1 MINILSKLNNI
12 IKSFYN
18 KIIKKKDNI
27 VYKLNEEIDTGDIWI
42 DGRKIYIYIFEET
55 LTVAGWNRF
64 SSPLVNKHHEILDV
78 YAIIYPTQEHTVFSV
93 PGWYVSCGYAYAD
106 YLTCG
111 FEHVNFVTTPSDGS
125 KSTLYNGSK
134 VRIFLKYTK

>member
-42 DGRKIYIYIFEET
+42 DGRKIYLYVFEVT
-55 LTVAGWNRF
+55 LTTNGTIKIK
-64 SSPLVNKHHEILDV
+64 SPIYNKYYEIIDNWS
-78 YAIIYPTQEHTVFSV
+78 IIYPVNERTMMRLSTYYLSTWYAFPNYDNITEDHLVFRT
-93 PGWYVSCGYAYAD
+93 AY
-106 YLTCG
+106 
-111 FEHVNFVTTPSDGS
+111 DGG
-125 KSTLYNGSK
+125 KTTLYIGSK